1 MKSRQSE
8 RRRAGRKTLKVSC
21 PSALVVHGTKYPAS
35 MLDFSEIGARFTL
48 DDKNRLLEVRAG
60 AEISIEI
67 HNQFGTSSCKG
78 SVAWVCCIDD
88 RYMLGVEFSEVSSDK
103 RDPLRCLME
112 SPF

>member
-1 MKSRQSE
+1 
-8 RRRAGRKTLKVSC
+8 
-21 PSALVVHGTKYPAS
+21 

-48 DDKNRLLEVRAG
+48 DEKNGLLEVRAG
-60 AEISIEI
+60 AEIYAEVN
-67 HNQFGTSSCKG
+67 NQFGTSSCKG
-78 SVAWVCCIDD
+78 KVAWVCRIDD